1 MRLNLGCGSDIREGY
16 INVDLH
22 ERPGVFA
29 ADLSQIPWQW
39 SDRSADEVMMLDF
52 LEHFEIRKSRSI
64 VKECAR
70 IIRPGGTLVVQVP
83 DMEIC
88 CAAILRQADVPCNV
102 CGDAMP
108 PGTEYEGCLRCGT
121 DWVDVSEAAMKRMY
135 GGQDYTGNYHMA
147 GFTRDTLSS
156 LLESCAF
163 IGVRFVEDDHQRA
176 NWNCKAVARRFG

>member
-16 INVDLH
+16 VNVDLH

-64 VKECAR
+64 IKECAR
-70 IIRPGGTLVVQVP
+70 IIRPGGSLVVQVP

-88 CAAILRQADVPCNV
+88 CAAVLYQGGIPCNV
-102 CGDAMP
+102 CGKIMP
-108 PGTEYEGCLRCGT
+108 PGGDYEGCLGCGT
-121 DWVDVSEAAMKRMY
+121 DWVDVAEAAMKRMY
-135 GGQDYTGNYHMA
+135 GGQDFVGNYHLA
-147 GFTRDTLSS
+147 GFTKNS
-156 LLESCAF
+156 LYGLLGSCGFVGMKFLE
-163 IGVRFVEDDHQRA
+163 EEHQRL
-176 NWNCKAVARRFG
+176 NWNFKISARKF